1 MRISVLTHML
11 HPIRSPY
18 EGGLEMHTAMTVEH
32 LVRRGHDVTVYAR
45 EGTRL
50 PGDVVAVLPA
60 EGAGPGRAGARV
72 REEAARRACAL
83 ILDDDSD
90 AVLNNSLSPVSY
102 SHLTL
107 PTKRIV

>member
-60 EGAGPGRAGARV
+60 EGAAR
-72 REEAARRACAL
+72 AARAPACARRQP
-83 ILDDDSD
+83 
-90 AVLNNSLSPVSY
+90 AGPA
-102 SHLTL
+102 
-107 PTKRIV
+107 R

>member
-50 PGDVVAVLPA
+50 PGDRRLAI
-60 EGAGPGRAGARV
+60 
-72 REEAARRACAL
+72 RERARRDGIRVEPKLLAELRRRAE
-83 ILDDDSD
+83 
-90 AVLNNSLSPVSY
+90 
-102 SHLTL
+102 
-107 PTKRIV
+107 PTR